1 MLTPVVQEEASG
13 CGIASVANILGKT
26 YAEMR
31 GIAKTMGIH
40 ASDPSLWSDTGS
52 VRRLLAWA
60 GLVCSAD
67 EIPFISWAALPDLAL
82 LAIKHHQREGRS
94 FWHWVVFKRLAGQPF
109 VLDSAS
115 YLPSPIRTDF
125 DAMQPR
131 WFIEVTIPN
140 HPTQP
145 AHRGT
150 ADGTH
155 DTDQP

>member
-1 MLTPVVQEEASG
+1 MLAPVVQEEASG
-13 CGIASVANILGKT
+13 CGIAAVANILGKT

-40 ASDPSLWSDTGS
+40 ASDPSLWSDTRS

-60 GLVCSAD
+60 GLACSAD
-67 EIPFISWAALPDLAL
+67 EIPFTSWNALPDLAL
-82 LAIKHHQREGRS
+82 LAIKHHRKEGKNY
-94 FWHWVVFKRLAGQPF
+94 WHWVVFKRLAGRSC
-109 VLDSAS
+109 VLDSAR

-125 DAMQPR
+125 DAMQPE
-131 WFIEVTIPN
+131 WFIEVTTQN

-155 DTDQP
+155 DTDQQ